1 MWGFRV
7 DNSADSSS
15 LGRFGVEVTSG
26 GRIHGR
32 NSSFEVETELG
43 LALELE
49 GMRGVGKV
57 GRCW

>member
-1 MWGFRV
+1 M
-7 DNSADSSS
+7 DNSSGSSS

-43 LALELE
+43 LALALE